1 MTNIQRQKWCDE
13 QKWFTSEGKDSDQSG
28 CMDWCDSCKY
38 KHENGCKVNQL
49 DREMNCLCAT
59 AYNKYNRK
67 RKYVHGDGPLR
78 RGKCLNCTK
87 PASECKG
94 ECF

>member
-1 MTNIQRQKWCDE
+1 MMIRNKNILKGI
-13 QKWFTSEGKDSDQSG
+13 KGTT
-28 CMDWCDSCKY
+28 
-38 KHENGCKVNQL
+38 QL
-49 DREMNCLCAT
+49 AEE
-59 AYNKYNRK
+59 KPKK

-78 RGKCLNCTK
+78 REKCLNCTK